1 MSRLDDLIAELC
13 PDGVPYRAIGELCE
27 RSRGMSITAGRMK
40 EIAKAGGAV
49 RVFAAGNTVVDADL
63 EDVPAKAVVSA
74 PSVIVKSRGH
84 IGFAFYDRPFTHKS
98 EMWSYSDVS
107 GRMDM
112 KFLYYYLQTRIEELQ
127 SLARA
132 TSVKLPQLGVA
143 DTDRLVVPVPPL
155 EVQREIVRILDHFTK
170 LEAELEAE
178 LEARRAQFE
187 FLREVMIREASSGA
201 AAVPLGSSASVAR
214 GASPRPIE
222 KFVTDDPN
230 GVPWIKIGDVPAL
243 GMFVYDTKQRV
254 TEEGARKSRRVGPGD
269 FILSNSMSFGR
280 PYISQI
286 HGAIHDGWLAI
297 SDYSTTFVDKY
308 LYHLLRTRSVQNE
321 FKRRAGAGTVKN
333 LNAEIVRAIE
343 LPAPPLDEQRH
354 IADTLDK
361 FDALVNDISI
371 GLPAELEARRKQ
383 YAYYRDKL
391 LTFRELAA

>member
-1 MSRLDDLIAELC
+1 
-13 PDGVPYRAIGELCE
+13 
-27 RSRGMSITAGRMK
+27 MK